1 MTPCIFFLEGL
12 YYHRRT
18 CTPARSGQDLITLA
32 DEIGT
37 IFFEQYANAIKPEP
51 ITPAR

>member
-18 CTPARSGQDLITLA
+18 YTPARSGQGVVNHA

-51 ITPAR
+51 TTPAR